1 MNTQE
6 VGAQVAE
13 LVRQKEYEK
22 AIDTLYADDIV
33 SVEAHSQE
41 GMPAEMR
48 GIEQVRGKTKWW
60 IANMEVHST
69 NVSEV
74 FSAHDK
80 FALRYDVDVTD
91 KSSNKRMKM
100 SEIAIYTVKNG
111 KVARE
116 EFLPIGGG
124 NTGCA

>member
-1 MNTQE
+1 MNTKE
-6 VGAQVAE
+6 VGAKVAE

-33 SVEAHSQE
+33 SVEAHDQE

-48 GIEQVRGKTKWW
+48 GIEQIRGKTKWW

-74 FSAHDK
+74 FAAHDK

-91 KSSNKRMKM
+91 RSSKKRMKM
-100 SEIAIYTVKNG
+100 SEIAIYTVKDG
-111 KVARE
+111 KIARE
-116 EFLPIGGG
+116 EFLPLAGGE
-124 NTGCA
+124 TDCD